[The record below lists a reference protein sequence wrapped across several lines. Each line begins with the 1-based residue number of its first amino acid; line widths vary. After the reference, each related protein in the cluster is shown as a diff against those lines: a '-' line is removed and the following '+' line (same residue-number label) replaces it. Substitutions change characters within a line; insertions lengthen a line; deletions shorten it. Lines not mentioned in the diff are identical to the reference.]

1 MVVERVKYGDENVVD
16 DSDDGVDE
24 GGMIWS

>member
-16 DSDDGVDE
+16 DRDDGVDE
-24 GGMIWS
+24 GG